1 MKTEIINEIDALIQ
15 LTSDLDNVY
24 IKNRLR
30 YVKKLLLTEWN
41 ESDLYDEQ
49 IKEILRY
56 DETMNNLNDL
66 MNFKNK

>member
-1 MKTEIINEIDALIQ
+1 MKTEIINELDSLIQ

-30 YVKKLLLTEWN
+30 YVKKLLITEWN
-41 ESDLYDEQ
+41 ESELYDEQ
-49 IKEILRY
+49 VKEILRY

-66 MNFKNK
+66 KI